1 MYVFIAKSKSYTEY
15 RKIGRSKKKEN
26 RKRKGKYTQSLLLG
40 KMHHFRLSKCSE
52 TPIMK

>member
-40 KMHHFRLSKCSE
+40 KMHLSDIRNVQKHLL
-52 TPIMK
+52 